1 MPKTR
6 YFTSLATALTLVT
19 GLFISSTSLAL
30 DTDRKQ
36 PISLEADAAEM
47 DEAKGHYIYSGNVVV
62 TQGSMIISAH
72 TVEIIM
78 DDNNNIDS
86 FIADGNDAAQ
96 AHLQQKV
103 ESDSSLLEAWANNL
117 VYDVSADVITLSGN
131 AALHQRGNQFSGDVI
146 NYSVADEKVKA
157 SAKPSS
163 KQRVKMIFNPSN

>member
-1 MPKTR
+1 MPMNRLFTTLA
-6 YFTSLATALTLVT
+6 TSLALAT
-19 GLFISSTSLAL
+19 GLLFSTASLAL

-47 DEAKGHYIYSGNVVV
+47 DEAKGHYIYSGNVIV
-62 TQGSMIISAH
+62 TQGTMIISAH

-78 DDNNNIDS
+78 DDKNNIDS
-86 FIADGNDAAQ
+86 FIADGKDADQ
-96 AHLQQKV
+96 AHLQQEV

-117 VYDVSADVITLSGN
+117 VYDVNADIITLSGK

>member
-1 MPKTR
+1 MPKHRLLTTMAAS
-6 YFTSLATALTLVT
+6 FALATSLL
-19 GLFISSTSLAL
+19 ISGISFAL

-78 DDNNNIDS
+78 GADNNIES

-96 AHLQQKV
+96 AHMQQQV
-103 ESDSSLLEAWANNL
+103 QSDNSLLEAWANNL

>member
-1 MPKTR
+1 MPKLRPLTTLA
-6 YFTSLATALTLVT
+6 TSLTLAA
-19 GLFISSTSLAL
+19 SLLVSGASFAL

-78 DDNNNIDS
+78 GDDNNIDS

-117 VYDVSADVITLSGN
+117 VYDVSSDVITLSGN
-131 AALHQRGNQFSGDVI
+131 AALHQRGNKFSGDVI

-157 SAKPSS
+157 TAKPSS

>member
-1 MPKTR
+1 MPKHRLLT
-6 YFTSLATALTLVT
+6 TLATSLTLVAS
-19 GLFISSTSLAL
+19 LLISGTSVAL

-62 TQGSMIISAH
+62 TQGSMVINAN

-78 DDNNNIDS
+78 DDSSNIDS
-86 FIADGNDAAQ
+86 FIADGKDDSQ
-96 AHLQQKV
+96 AHLQQQV
-103 ESDSSLLEAWANNL
+103 ESDGSLLEAWANNL
-117 VYDVSADVITLSGN
+117 VYDVKADIITLSGK
-131 AALHQRGNQFSGDVI
+131 AALHQRGNKFSGDVI

>member
-1 MPKTR
+1 MPKHRLLTTLA
-6 YFTSLATALTLVT
+6 TSLTLAVSLLVS
-19 GLFISSTSLAL
+19 GTSFAL

-47 DEAKGHYIYSGNVVV
+47 DEAKGHYIYSGNVIV

-78 DDNNNIDS
+78 DGNNNIDS

-96 AHLQQKV
+96 AHMQQNV
-103 ESDSSLLEAWANNL
+103 ESDNSLLEAWANNL
-117 VYDVSADVITLSGN
+117 VYDVSSDVITLSGK
-131 AALHQRGNQFSGDVI
+131 AALHQRGNKFSGDVI

>member
-1 MPKTR
+1 MPKLRPLTTLA
-6 YFTSLATALTLVT
+6 TSLTLAA
-19 GLFISSTSLAL
+19 SLLVSGASFAL

-78 DDNNNIDS
+78 GDDNNIDS

-103 ESDSSLLEAWANNL
+103 ESDSSLLEAWSNNL
-117 VYDVSADVITLSGN
+117 VYDVSSDVITLSGK
-131 AALHQRGNQFSGDVI
+131 AALHQRGNKFSGDVI

-157 SAKPSS
+157 TAKPSS